1 MNSSSCGQLNTLA
14 GGIIARVH
22 KPWRDAPLSPCS
34 AKQEGAE
41 GLARAGSDKAWSL
54 PLGAALLGVRQLGL
68 NGWEPAECGALE
80 NELRAWQE
88 AGHLAEPVQALRWGN
103 LHDLHTSSSSYWCP

>member
-1 MNSSSCGQLNTLA
+1 MQICCRFGHPFWALKACAAQLQ
-14 GGIIARVH
+14 
-22 KPWRDAPLSPCS
+22 D
-34 AKQEGAE
+34 GAE

-68 NGWEPAECGALE
+68 NGWEAAECGALE

-88 AGHLAEPVQALRWGN
+88 AGHLAEPVPALRWSISVDV
-103 LHDLHTSSSSYWCP
+103 LILKCITICCCH